1 MSEQPAE
8 NAEQPTVAGS
18 PPLQGERVAFTGTL
32 ASMTHRQ
39 AFELVERHGGAPMPH
54 VSRQT
59 TMLVVGEE
67 GWPLDPD
74 GQPSQKMQQVVELQ
88 AAGTEVRVLRE
99 ADWLHLIGLGERRND
114 VKRLHTPA
122 MLSQTLG
129 VPVSAI
135 RGWERIGLIRPV
147 KKVYRL
153 PYFDFEEVT
162 AARRLVELLEA
173 GVAPRQIEA
182 SLKKIQ
188 HLLPG
193 IERPLAQLDLLASE
207 RRLLYRDRAGLVES
221 TTGQRLFEFERK
233 ADTTENGGNEGSEAV
248 LPLSSQRP
256 ASAACPAQLRWT
268 AAEWFERGCRLLE
281 QNEIGPA
288 MEALR
293 MSLMDRPGDSEAN
306 FTLAEAL
313 YRQGNIDGA
322 LERYYAA
329 VEADHE
335 YIEVW
340 TQIGCVYLE
349 RGEAEAALQ
358 ALDVA
363 LSIHADYPD
372 AHLHKAEALEF
383 LGRNDEASE
392 HWRIYLQ
399 HDQHGPWAEK
409 ARQRLD
415 GMGE

>member
-1 MSEQPAE
+1 MPDPPAE
-8 NAEQPTVAGS
+8 SAEQPIIADS
-18 PPLQGERVAFTGTL
+18 PALRGECVAFTGTL

-39 AFELVERHGGAPMPH
+39 AFELVEQHGGSATPH
-54 VSRQT
+54 VSRHT
-59 TMLVVGEE
+59 SMLVVGEE

-74 GQPSQKMQQVVELQ
+74 GQPSQKMQQVLELQ
-88 AAGTEVRVLRE
+88 AAGAEIRVLRE
-99 ADWLHLIGLGERRND
+99 ADWLYLIGPGERRGELQ
-114 VKRLHTPA
+114 RLHTPA

-135 RGWERIGLIRPV
+135 RGWERLGLIRPV
-147 KKVYRL
+147 KTVYRL

-162 AARRLVELLEA
+162 AARRLIELLKA
-173 GVAPRQIEA
+173 GIPPRQIET
-182 SLKKIQ
+182 SLKKIE

-193 IERPLAQLDLLASE
+193 IDRPLAQLDLLVSD
-207 RRLLYRDRAGLVES
+207 RRLVYRDRSGLVEPV
-221 TTGQRLFEFERK
+221 TGQRLFEFELD
-233 ADTTENGGNEGSEAV
+233 ADDSEEPADADSATVPFSQARALAV
-248 LPLSSQRP
+248 E
-256 ASAACPAQLRWT
+256 SAHFRWT
-268 AAEWFERGCRLLE
+268 ATNWFEHGCRLLE
-281 QNEIGPA
+281 QNEIEPA
-288 MEALR
+288 IEALR
-293 MSLMDRPGDSEAN
+293 MSLMDRPGDPETN

-313 YRQGNIDGA
+313 YRQGNTGGA

-340 TQIGCVYLE
+340 TQIGCLYLE
-349 RGEAEAALQ
+349 RGDANAALQ

-372 AHLHKAEALEF
+372 AHLHKAEALES
-383 LGRNDEASE
+383 LGRNDEAAE

-409 ARQRLD
+409 ARQRL
-415 GMGE
+415 ESH